1 MKRNKRQIRKG
12 KYYNLITSI
21 SSGILVIISLSCIC
35 SYCIS
40 RIDMPESAVIIM
52 IDFVL
57 CAGGFISG
65 FQFGKVKRRKGIAC
79 GLLCGI
85 WLCLIVVIFGLFY
98 TGKIVF
104 LTMLKNLFFL
114 CISGA
119 VGGVFGVNTK
129 IRRPPY

>member
-1 MKRNKRQIRKG
+1 MKRNKRQIRKA

-21 SSGILVIISLSCIC
+21 SSSILVIISLSCVC

-40 RIDMPESAVIIM
+40 KIDMPESAVIIM

-65 FQFGKVKRRKGIAC
+65 FQFGKVKRRKGIAD

-85 WLCLIVVIFGLFY
+85 WLGLIVTIFGLFY
-98 TGKIVF
+98 VRKLVL
-104 LTMLKNLFFL
+104 LTMLKNLLFL

-119 VGGVFGVNTK
+119 IGGVFGVNTK

>member
-1 MKRNKRQIRKG
+1 MKRNKRQIRKA

-21 SSGILVIISLSCIC
+21 SSGILVIISLSCVC

-40 RIDMPESAVIIM
+40 KIDMPESAVIIM

-65 FQFGKVKRRKGIAC
+65 FQFGKVKRRKGIAD

-85 WLCLIVVIFGLFY
+85 WLGLIVTIFGLFY
-98 TGKIVF
+98 VRKLV
-104 LTMLKNLFFL
+104 L
-114 CISGA
+114 
-119 VGGVFGVNTK
+119 
-129 IRRPPY
+129 

>member
-1 MKRNKRQIRKG
+1 MKRNKRQIRKA

-21 SSGILVIISLSCIC
+21 SSGILVIISLSCVC
-35 SYCIS
+35 SYC
-40 RIDMPESAVIIM
+40 M

-65 FQFGKVKRRKGIAC
+65 FQFGKVKRRKGIAD

-85 WLCLIVVIFGLFY
+85 WLGLIVTIFGLFY
-98 TGKIVF
+98 VRKLVL
-104 LTMLKNLFFL
+104 LTMLKNLLFL

-119 VGGVFGVNTK
+119 IGGVFGVNTK